1 MTKSSNAHE
10 NLQRWAASDYRLAGS
25 GVESDRKKELCFL
38 FQLILFNYFLEIFLA
53 LLTSP
58 LTRTTKLTAGS
69 CRTKIQIVR
78 ADVSAVAKTVV
89 FTVFVPGTV
98 AAYVPWRLRQDAV
111 PVTGAEEWAAI
122 TVIVIG
128 IAIYLHTA
136 FWGFALIGGGTPA
149 PIAPTKVLVVK
160 GLHRFVRNPMYIG
173 VALVIGGQAW
183 LFHSLHIAIYMVG
196 MLLTAH
202 LFVIFYEE
210 PTLRKQFGQEYDRYR
225 ASVPRWI
232 PKVRP

>member
-1 MTKSSNAHE
+1 
-10 NLQRWAASDYRLAGS
+10 
-25 GVESDRKKELCFL
+25 
-38 FQLILFNYFLEIFLA
+38 
-53 LLTSP
+53 
-58 LTRTTKLTAGS
+58 LTAGS
-69 CRTKIQIVR
+69 YRTKILIVR
-78 ADVSAVAKTVV
+78 ADVSAVAKTLL

-98 AAYVPWRLRQDAV
+98 AGYVPWRLRQDAA

-122 TVIVIG
+122 TVIALG

-149 PIAPTKVLVVK
+149 PIAPTKILVIK

-173 VALVIGGQAW
+173 VALIIGGQAW
-183 LFHSLHIAIYMVG
+183 LFHSWHIAIYMAC

-210 PTLRKQFGQEYDRYR
+210 PTLRKQFGDEYARYR

-232 PKVRP
+232 PKFN

>member
-1 MTKSSNAHE
+1 MRTW
-10 NLQRWAASDYRLAGS
+10 QRWAATDYRLAGS
-25 GVESDRKKELCFL
+25 GVESDYKRERGFL
-38 FQLILFNYFLEIFLA
+38 FQLILFNYFLGKFLA

-78 ADVSAVAKTVV
+78 ADVSAVAKTLV

-98 AAYVPWRLRQDAV
+98 AGYVPWRLRQHAA
-111 PVTGAEEWAAI
+111 PVSGAEEWAAI
-122 TVIVIG
+122 TVIAIG

-149 PIAPTKVLVVK
+149 PIAPTKILVVK

-183 LFHSLHIAIYMVG
+183 LFHSWHIAIYMIC

-202 LFVIFYEE
+202 LFVAFYEE
-210 PTLRKQFGQEYDRYR
+210 PTLRKQFGEEYDRYR
-225 ASVPRWI
+225 ALVPRWI
-232 PKVRP
+232 PKVRR

>member
-1 MTKSSNAHE
+1 M
-10 NLQRWAASDYRLAGS
+10 
-25 GVESDRKKELCFL
+25 
-38 FQLILFNYFLEIFLA
+38 LFNYFVAIFLTLLAFA
-53 LLTSP
+53 LA
-58 LTRTTKLTAGS
+58 RTTKLTAGS
-69 CRTKIQIVR
+69 CRTKIRSVR
-78 ADVSAVAKTVV
+78 ADVSAVAKTLV

-98 AAYVPWRLRQDAV
+98 AGYVPWRFRQNAA

-122 TVIVIG
+122 TVIAIG

-136 FWGFALIGGGTPA
+136 FWGFALMGGGTPA

-160 GLHRFVRNPMYIG
+160 GLHRLVRNPMYIG
-173 VALVIGGQAW
+173 VGLIIGGQAW
-183 LFHSLHIAIYMVG
+183 LFHSRQIAIYMVC

-210 PTLRKQFGQEYDRYR
+210 PTLRKKFGEEYDRYR

-232 PKVRP
+232 PKLRL